1 MKPADLP
8 SIEALIYPR
17 EHTFSALKR
26 TIAQP
31 GSTLAEFYRAIHSR
45 PAPVQA
51 KPFLDI
57 PLVDHT
63 SALHRRSLVT
73 ADPDLPLSVVI
84 TTRNDTH
91 VERMEERTQAFIDGI
106 YHQAERIGRRVE
118 LIIVEWNPPA
128 DRVSMAAQYRFPD
141 SHPLVSAAIVT
152 VDNELH
158 RKYQY
163 AASLPLYQ
171 MIAKNAGIRRA
182 RGQYVLVTNVDI
194 LLGDSMFDL
203 ITSPSRLRAG
213 ALYRAN
219 RWDVDRKILDEPD
232 IGKMIKASAENCI
245 RRNTRQGATETSWIC
260 CDWNEETNLFELANY
275 TWFPDLHTEGCGD
288 FQMMDRE
295 SWLRLGGYCEVDAFS
310 MHIDSLFALTCHH
323 AGIEEVDMADEHLH
337 FHIDHSLGDEVKPS
351 VYLTRDKTELK
362 HPSMMTLYNLHASM
376 SALGSAYAFNEDG
389 WGFAA
394 TDLPMTWLTRAE
406 WESDQSPV
414 AILTA
419 KEGCRLSLRQLLEGP
434 GIMDFD
440 EMQTWLDESWTVTAD
455 YITKARGDRAL
466 ALWGMGGRARYAIH
480 QLAGRYTSFDAIVDD
495 GLMPLFAGA
504 DSFSVMNAGD
514 LPADFF
520 RRYFVVVAAIFA
532 ENIRPKLEANGAVE
546 GRDYIVTT

>member
-8 SIEALIYPR
+8 SLEALIYPR

-26 TIAQP
+26 TLAQP
-31 GSTLAEFYRAIHSR
+31 STSLAEFYRAIHSR

-51 KPFLDI
+51 SPFLDL
-57 PLVDHT
+57 PLVDDMGEAH
-63 SALHRRSLVT
+63 HQSLAV
-73 ADPDLPLSVVI
+73 ADPDLPLSIVI

-106 YHQAERIGRRVE
+106 YHQAETFGRRVE
-118 LIIVEWNPPA
+118 LIIAEWNPPK
-128 DRVSMAAQYRFPD
+128 DRVSMAAQYRFPAE
-141 SHPLVSAAIVT
+141 HPLVSAAIVT
-152 VDNELH
+152 IGNDLH
-158 RKYQY
+158 QQYQY

-182 RGQYVLVTNVDI
+182 RGRYILVTNVDI
-194 LLGDSMFDL
+194 LFGDSMFDL
-203 ITSPSRLRAG
+203 ITSPDRLRPG

-219 RWDVDRKILDEPD
+219 RWDVDRKILDAPD
-232 IGKMIKASAENCI
+232 IGSMITACQDNCI

-260 CDWNEETNLFELANY
+260 CDWNEESNQFELANY

-288 FQMMDRE
+288 FQLMDRD
-295 SWLRLGGYCEVDAFS
+295 SWFRVGGYCEVDAFS

-351 VYLTRDKTELK
+351 VYLTRDKMELK

-376 SALGSAYAFNEDG
+376 TTLGSAYAFNEDG

-394 TDLPMTWLTRAE
+394 TDLPITRVSTAS
-406 WESDQSPV
+406 WDQASRDMAPV
-414 AILTA
+414 QAA
-419 KEGCRLSLRQLLEGP
+419 EGCRLSLQELLHGP

-440 EMQTWLDESWTVTAD
+440 EMKSWLDESWSVTAD
-455 YITKARGDRAL
+455 YIAKTKGERAL

-480 QLAGRYTSFDAIVDD
+480 QLSAHGTQFDVIVDD
-495 GLMPLFAGA
+495 GLMPLFKGA
-504 DSFSVMNAGD
+504 DAFAVMDAST
-514 LPADFF
+514 LPSDFF
-520 RRYFVVVAAIFA
+520 KRYFVVVAAIFA
-532 ENIRPKLEANGAVE
+532 ENIRPKLEAFGAVE